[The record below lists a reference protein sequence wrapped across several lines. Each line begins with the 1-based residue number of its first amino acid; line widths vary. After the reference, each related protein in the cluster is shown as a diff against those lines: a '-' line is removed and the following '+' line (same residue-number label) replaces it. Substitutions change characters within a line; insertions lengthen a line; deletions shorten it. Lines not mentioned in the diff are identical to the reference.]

1 MKRPFI
7 VCLALLSLAGCI
19 KPDRVGPVGENRHL
33 TATGQYLEPAG
44 DLITFAGRPVDL
56 CFSADG
62 KLVFA
67 KDDSDL
73 VVIDRRT
80 REVVQQLPIPGGAS
94 GHGIAAAGV
103 GVWVSTS
110 KSTLQYAEIADGKWA
125 WARKIDLPKP
135 DVGGDVYPMGIQ
147 VVGSSLW
154 VAASRSNLVLEIDA
168 ASGKVTRTFPVDVA
182 PYDALV
188 EGNTLYVSCWGGA
201 PPEAWDNSLKSS
213 GSPVKVDSRGVAANG
228 SVLRIDLAT
237 GEKTRALTS
246 LQPMQ
251 LLLQTPKKRLFVA
264 HGNADIVTV
273 LDPSSMKISS
283 KIETKQD
290 KRLPFGAMPNA
301 IALSADGN
309 TLYAANGG
317 TNSIAV
323 IDTDK
328 RATRGFIPTGW
339 YPGALALEKGEL
351 WIANVKG
358 VGSRE
363 ARPGGEFSVYN
374 ASGLIQRLSEPS
386 RGELEKM
393 TEVAK
398 RCSGATD
405 ALAALERSKSK
416 GTEAIPSKL
425 GVTSPIEHVVYI
437 LKENRTYD
445 QVLGDVKEGDGDP
458 KLCIFGE
465 KVTPNHHALAREF
478 VLLDNYYCNGVN
490 SADGHSWAME
500 GAVTGYLEKSF
511 GGFTRSY
518 PYGGDDAINAA
529 ESGFIWDAFLAR
541 GLSFQNFGE
550 FDNATTVPKRSWT
563 ELYAE
568 HKAGVRKTTF
578 TKSIDLERIR
588 PYTDQEYPGWQ
599 MGIPEQIRAD
609 IFLERFAEQKSMANL
624 TIIYLP
630 QDHTSGT
637 GEGVPTPRAHVADND
652 LAVGRIVEA
661 LSNSKYWPKMAIF
674 ILEDDPQNG
683 FDHIDGHRSFCL
695 VASPYAKR
703 GATLS
708 NFYNQTSV
716 LHTMLRIFGMG
727 PINQFVALSPVM
739 KECFT
744 DKPDLTPYKCRPA
757 EIALDEMNPPKDKQN
772 DLQRRMAALSAKQD
786 LTKMDAID
794 DDAFNRIIWH
804 SVKGAL
810 PYPADWAGAH
820 GRGLKK
826 KGLVVD
832 KNVKDEDDEEEEE
845 EE

>member
-1 MKRPFI
+1 MRRP
-7 VCLALLSLAGCI
+7 ALLLLLVACGCQTAD
-19 KPDRVGPVGENRHL
+19 KVGKVGENRHL

-44 DLITFAGRPVDL
+44 TLIPFAGRPVDL

-67 KDDSDL
+67 KDNADL
-73 VVIDRRT
+73 VVIDRST
-80 REVVQQLPIPGGAS
+80 KKILQQLPITGGAS
-94 GHGIAAAGV
+94 GHGILADGL

-110 KSTLQYAEIADGKWA
+110 KSTLLYGEATDGKWA
-125 WARKIDLPKP
+125 WAKTITLPKP
-135 DVGGDVYPMGIQ
+135 DVGGEAYPMG
-147 VVGSSLW
+147 VRKTGGNLW
-154 VAASRSNLVLEIDA
+154 VAASRSNQILEVDPKA
-168 ASGKVTRTFPVDVA
+168 GKVLRTFPVDVA
-182 PYDALV
+182 PYDVLV
-188 EGNTLYVSCWGGA
+188 QGDTVWVSCWGGA
-201 PPEAWDNSLKSS
+201 PPEAWEGQLKSS
-213 GSPVKVDSRGVAANG
+213 GSPVRVDSRGVAANG
-228 SVLRIDLAT
+228 SVLRIDLKT
-237 GEKTRALTS
+237 GEKMRAATA

-251 LLLQTPKKRLFVA
+251 VLPHPDGNRLYVS

-273 LDPSSMKISS
+273 LDRTTMKITA
-283 KIETKQD
+283 KIETKHD

-301 IALSADGN
+301 IALSSDSK
-309 TLYAANGG
+309 TLFAANGG
-317 TNSIAV
+317 TNDIAV
-323 IDTDK
+323 IDAE
-328 RATRGFIPTGW
+328 RRSTRGFIPAGW
-339 YPGALALEKGEL
+339 FPGALALDGKEL

-358 VGSRE
+358 TGSRE
-363 ARPGGEFSVYN
+363 PREGGEFSVYN
-374 ASGLIQRLSEPS
+374 YSGLIQCVTLPTDA
-386 RGELEKM
+386 ELKSM

-398 RCSGATD
+398 RCSGMTD
-405 ALAALERSKSK
+405 ALAALERSKTRGS
-416 GTEAIPSKL
+416 EAIPSKL

-445 QVLGDVKEGDGDP
+445 QVFGDMKEGDGDP
-458 KLCIFGE
+458 KLCVFGE

-550 FDNATTVPKRSWT
+550 FDNATTIPKRSWT

-568 HKAGVRKTTF
+568 HKAGVRKTKF

-588 PYTDQEYPGWQ
+588 PYTDQEFPGWQ

-609 IFLERFAEQKSMANL
+609 IFLERFAQMKTMANL

-637 GEGVPTPRAHVADND
+637 GEGVPTPRAHLADND

-661 LSNSKYWPKMAIF
+661 ISNSKYWPKTAIF

-703 GATLS
+703 GKTIS
-708 NFYNQTSV
+708 EFYNQTSV
-716 LHTMLRIFGMG
+716 LHTMLRIFGIG
-727 PINQFVALSPVM
+727 PINQFVAISPVM

-744 DKPDLTPYKCRPA
+744 DIPDLTPYKCRPA
-757 EIALDEMNPPKDKQN
+757 EIPLDEMNPTKDKLDPLLRKMA
-772 DLQRRMAALSAKQD
+772 DLSEKQD
-786 LTKMDAID
+786 LSKMDAID
-794 DDAFNRIIWH
+794 DDTFNRVIWH
-804 SVKGAL
+804 SVMGTK
-810 PYPADWAGAH
+810 PYPTEWSGAH

-826 KGLVVD
+826 KGLTID
-832 KNVKDEDDEEEEE
+832 KNVKDEEEEE
-845 EE
+845 EED